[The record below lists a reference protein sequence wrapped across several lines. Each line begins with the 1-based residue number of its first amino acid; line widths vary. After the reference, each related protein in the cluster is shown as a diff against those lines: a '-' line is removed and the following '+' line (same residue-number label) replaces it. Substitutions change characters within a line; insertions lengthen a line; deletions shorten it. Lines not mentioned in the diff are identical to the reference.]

1 DSCLPLAIETGR
13 ASFALPVPSAGSV
26 RLSLVVPGERTNV
39 RLNHGI
45 ITHRASA
52 GSNTEIEA
60 TLVPGQIASVWWNTR
75 EIVAPTVPREVRL
88 LSDVNSL
95 VSVTESDLQIAA
107 LVNLSVLQGEA
118 EQFSVAIPE
127 GFEVTAA
134 NGPSLESSEVQ
145 NGFLIL

>member
-1 DSCLPLAIETGR
+1 MSSSIT
-13 ASFALPVPSAGSV
+13 ASSRTALSANGS
-26 RLSLVVPGERTNV
+26 
-39 RLNHGI
+39 
-45 ITHRASA
+45 
-52 GSNTEIEA
+52 TEIEA
-60 TLVPGQIASVWWNTR
+60 TLMPGQIANVWWNTR
-75 EIVAPTVPREVRL
+75 EIVAPTVPREVRF

-134 NGPSLESSEVQ
+134 NGPSLESTEVQ
-145 NGFLIL
+145 NGFRILQI